1 MLRNYLPVFFLIF
14 LAGCVA
20 TQQAV
25 ETTPEVPSLP
35 EGNVTPPPT
44 PEEQTSSPEVQNQVT
59 IQMVARQFEFEPNI
73 IRVKKGDLVRIEI
86 TSEDV
91 VHGFALPAFGI
102 NVPVQP
108 DQTAVVEFV
117 ADKTGSFEFY
127 CSIYC
132 GAGHAQMRGTLIVE

>member
-1 MLRNYLPVFFLIF
+1 MIQFLVMLRNYLPVFFLIF

-25 ETTPEVPSLP
+25 QTTPEVPSSPEGQTTLP
-35 EGNVTPPPT
+35 ET
-44 PEEQTSSPEVQNQVT
+44 QNQVT

-73 IRVKKGDLVRIEI
+73 IRVNKGDLVRIEI

-108 DQTAVVEFV
+108 GQTTVVEFV

-132 GAGHAQMRGTLIVE
+132 GAGHSQMRGTLIVE

>member
-1 MLRNYLPVFFLIF
+1 MI
-14 LAGCVA
+14 
-20 TQQAV
+20 
-25 ETTPEVPSLP
+25 
-35 EGNVTPPPT
+35 
-44 PEEQTSSPEVQNQVT
+44 
-59 IQMVARQFEFEPNI
+59 ARQFEFEPNI

-102 NVPVQP
+102 NVPVRP
-108 DQTAVVEFV
+108 EQTTVVEFV
-117 ADKTGSFEFY
+117 ADKTGNFEFY